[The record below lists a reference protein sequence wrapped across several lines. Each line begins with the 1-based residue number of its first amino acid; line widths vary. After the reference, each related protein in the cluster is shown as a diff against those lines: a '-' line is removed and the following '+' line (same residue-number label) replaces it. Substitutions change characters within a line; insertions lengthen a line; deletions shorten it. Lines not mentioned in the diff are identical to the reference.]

1 MTDTKRKI
9 CNKSHKT
16 ILLGGIYMCYL
27 MEKPKYIVYNNND
40 EPIALFFDAVAALNY
55 IYTINGAHLEP
66 IIDEDINE

>member
-1 MTDTKRKI
+1 
-9 CNKSHKT
+9 
-16 ILLGGIYMCYL
+16 MCYL